1 MQKLVQYAYP
11 RQREAYLYKKK
22 LLPPDA
28 LNMSVDL
35 MKMKREASRREMER
49 KQMNLTQSPDVN

>member
-1 MQKLVQYAYP
+1 MHRLVKYAYP

-22 LLPPDA
+22 LLPPED

-35 MKMKREASRREMER
+35 IKMKREASRREMER
-49 KQMNLTQSPDVN
+49 KQMNLSKSPDVD

>member
-1 MQKLVQYAYP
+1 MKYAYP

-22 LLPPDA
+22 LLPPED

-35 MKMKREASRREMER
+35 IKMKREASRREMER
-49 KQMNLTQSPDVN
+49 KQMNLSKSPDVD

>member
-1 MQKLVQYAYP
+1 MQKLAQYAYP

-22 LLPPDA
+22 LLPPEA

-35 MKMKREASRREMER
+35 IKMKREASRRDMER

>member
-22 LLPPDA
+22 LLPPEA

-35 MKMKREASRREMER
+35 IKMKREASRREIER
-49 KQMNLTQSPDVN
+49 KQMNLSKSPDVD